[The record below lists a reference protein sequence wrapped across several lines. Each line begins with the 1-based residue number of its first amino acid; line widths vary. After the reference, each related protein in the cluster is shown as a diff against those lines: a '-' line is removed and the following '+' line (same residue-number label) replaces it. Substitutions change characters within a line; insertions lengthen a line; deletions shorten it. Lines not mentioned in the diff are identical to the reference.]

1 LEAEEGQEKDNLRI
15 TMIGSHLRYLVKIC
29 QRYARHDSFLFE
41 DLIMAGYSKMN
52 RALDAYDPSFK
63 ITFWGFARQNVIY
76 AIREEHHQIVFG
88 RVSGYYTG
96 KDIADH
102 QAGITKNRPQVIS
115 MDYRMPDDEDD
126 EGFAS
131 SILPFYDI
139 TPLDELCSKGVLDQL
154 LSTLRPD
161 RKEMVLDWAINGL
174 PLKEIAKKQ
183 GITKKAVEGRLTYAL
198 LEIKRHGIEAGLIDK
213 RYSTLKSKYECYWAR
228 DEKLRTKKRSYY
240 TRRKIKQFGIRYE
253 ER

>member
-1 LEAEEGQEKDNLRI
+1 MAKGKEKNDLRKI
-15 TMIGSHLRYLVKIC
+15 LIGSHLRYLVKIC
-29 QRYARHDSFLFE
+29 KRYARKDSFLFE

-52 RALDAYDPSFK
+52 RALDVYDQKFR
-63 ITFWGFARQNVIY
+63 ITFWGMARQNIVH
-76 AIREEHHQIVFG
+76 AIQDEHHKIVFG

-96 KDIADH
+96 KDMADH
-102 QAGITKNRPQVIS
+102 KAGITKNRPNVIS
-115 MDYRMPDDEDD
+115 MDYRLPDIEDD
-126 EGFAS
+126 DGFIS
-131 SILPFYDI
+131 RYLPIYSK

-228 DEKLRTKKRSYY
+228 DEKLRAKKRRYY
-240 TRRKIKQFGIRYE
+240 ARRKIKEGKKQGTGE
-253 ER
+253 